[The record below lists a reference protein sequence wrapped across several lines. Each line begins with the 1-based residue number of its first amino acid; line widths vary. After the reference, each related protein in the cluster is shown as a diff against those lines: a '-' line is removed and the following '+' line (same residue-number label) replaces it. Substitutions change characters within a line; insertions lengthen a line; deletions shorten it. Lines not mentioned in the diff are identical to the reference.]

1 MSDLNRKY
9 VAEFREKSDPNT
21 LSDLNKKY
29 INEYR
34 KISGKQYI
42 CKNRDYVE
50 NFRNKK
56 RKIIQEFEENNVD
69 SIVISYKQNVIP
81 NPYIIEKDFEHNA
94 LKSQLLWYYNS
105 GLHRF
110 SEIDNL
116 PSKEAEK
123 NLIKEIE
130 LETPTFEENQALV
143 NKYISFYNK
152 KNNIVACASCGIKY
166 LEGPEH
172 KFYSVPLSECESL
185 ILDEENTNNYLE
197 DMNKPPIE
205 IPIDNLGNTKE
216 VNPFKVRLFFEYTC
230 KKSCRKIIYFLHP
243 DFVEKKDND
252 KNDNYYEA
260 SLCENCNNKIK
271 KGEVPDYSLAKGVN
285 FGDFRRIGLEEPNL
299 FERVAISRVRFY
311 MCVIKMKYQ
320 YDVGKIRSNNRH
332 LKGHAISFDHD
343 APEVVS
349 NIFSEEGFKKT
360 IKLVLMGEND
370 QMDMLAK
377 DTIGTFS
384 LTGRAYV
391 LYQWIACLKVINRY
405 YKDIS
410 LPPFEE
416 VKSILDKT
424 IKKIII
430 DESHKVTSEV
440 TRGIDEAL
448 GDDIAKVR
456 FNNTDQINDAL
467 MMNDKNCKEIDDSD
481 LNKQVM
487 KKTYER

>member
-1 MSDLNRKY
+1 M
-9 VAEFREKSDPNT
+9 
-21 LSDLNKKY
+21 
-29 INEYR
+29 
-34 KISGKQYI
+34 
-42 CKNRDYVE
+42 
-50 NFRNKK
+50 
-56 RKIIQEFEENNVD
+56 
-69 SIVISYKQNVIP
+69 IP

-243 DFVEKKDND
+243 
-252 KNDNYYEA
+252 
-260 SLCENCNNKIK
+260 
-271 KGEVPDYSLAKGVN
+271 
-285 FGDFRRIGLEEPNL
+285 
-299 FERVAISRVRFY
+299 
-311 MCVIKMKYQ
+311 
-320 YDVGKIRSNNRH
+320 
-332 LKGHAISFDHD
+332 
-343 APEVVS
+343 
-349 NIFSEEGFKKT
+349 
-360 IKLVLMGEND
+360 
-370 QMDMLAK
+370 
-377 DTIGTFS
+377 
-384 LTGRAYV
+384 
-391 LYQWIACLKVINRY
+391 
-405 YKDIS
+405 
-410 LPPFEE
+410 
-416 VKSILDKT
+416 
-424 IKKIII
+424 
-430 DESHKVTSEV
+430 
-440 TRGIDEAL
+440 
-448 GDDIAKVR
+448 
-456 FNNTDQINDAL
+456 
-467 MMNDKNCKEIDDSD
+467 
-481 LNKQVM
+481 
-487 KKTYER
+487 